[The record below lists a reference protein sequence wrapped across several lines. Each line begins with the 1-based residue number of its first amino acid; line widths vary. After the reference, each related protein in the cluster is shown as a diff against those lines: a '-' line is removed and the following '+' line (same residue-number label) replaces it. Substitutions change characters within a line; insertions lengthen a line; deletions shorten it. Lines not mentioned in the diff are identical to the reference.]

1 VNNRDLQRIVD
12 AALSTLSDG
21 ERRSSA
27 VYLDIEELAGGE
39 PVPIGRKAMTF
50 PARGYL
56 AFVDPSPT
64 ANWGHPC
71 RYLFVESETHRVR
84 EIPAQFLP
92 FLSAVSPTLRLIWKG
107 SDVPEAVLA
116 LCFQFDFVEYC
127 VAATTP
133 CSDS

>member
-1 VNNRDLQRIVD
+1 VNNPDLQRIVD
-12 AALSTLSDG
+12 AALSTLSEG

-27 VYLDIEELAGGE
+27 VYLDIEELAPGE

-71 RYLFVESETHRVR
+71 RYLFVESETQRVR
-84 EIPAQFLP
+84 EIPAQFPP
-92 FLSAVSPTLRLIWKG
+92 FLSAVSATLRLIWKG

-116 LCFQFDFVEYC
+116 TV
-127 VAATTP
+127 P
-133 CSDS
+133 PM